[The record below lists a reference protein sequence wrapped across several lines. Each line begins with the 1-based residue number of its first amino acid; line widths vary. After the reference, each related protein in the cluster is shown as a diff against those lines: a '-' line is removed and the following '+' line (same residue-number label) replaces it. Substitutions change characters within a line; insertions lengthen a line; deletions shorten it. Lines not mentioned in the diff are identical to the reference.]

1 MWTPRPSAYEGN
13 DDAVDLVFG
22 SSIRADANRARLAVA
37 RFHVAFDGYQGS
49 EYPSRVAFQVRIIHV
64 MRQVTDRATM
74 VVRLDVENL
83 SERGGI
89 SLDGQA
95 PVQEQHRNVR
105 GGHEI
110 LEIVARP
117 RNFFQ

>member
-1 MWTPRPSAYEGN
+1 MWTPRRSTYEGH

-22 SSIRADANRARLAVA
+22 SSIGADANRAGFAVA
-37 RFHVAFDGYQGS
+37 GFHMALGGHQRAEHGRCVTFK
-49 EYPSRVAFQVRIIHV
+49 FRIIHV

-74 VVRLDVENL
+74 VVWLDVENL

-89 SLDGQA
+89 SLDGQF
-95 PVQEQHRNVR
+95 PVQEQHRNIG

-110 LEIVARP
+110 LEIV
-117 RNFFQ
+117 